1 MTHKQGSLLLVC
13 FLACMNAVGESG
25 NSKRPNLLIILADDL
40 GFSDLGCF
48 GGEIQ
53 TPHLD
58 GLAANGLRFTQFY
71 NTARCWPTRAA
82 LLTGY
87 YAQQVRRDAVPGVKS
102 GGGGTRP
109 KWAPLLPRM
118 LQTAGYRSYHSG
130 KWHLDGMPLENG
142 FDKSYYLKDQGRF
155 FNPKVHW
162 LDDKKLPEV
171 PSDSGYYGTTAIA
184 DHAIE
189 CLRQHSKE
197 HADQPF
203 FHYLAF
209 TAPHFPLHA
218 LPEDIEK
225 YKSTYQKGW
234 DEIRKERWM
243 RLQALGVAKPP
254 LSQVEP
260 DLGPPYH
267 FPDAL
272 EILGVG
278 EVNRP
283 VPWDSLND
291 AQKAFQS
298 AKMAVHAAMVD
309 RMDQEIGRVL
319 DQIRQMGAMENTL
332 ILFLSDNGA
341 SAEIMVRSD
350 GHDPSAAP
358 GSAASYLCL
367 GPGWSTA
374 CNTPFRKHK
383 TWVHEGGCHTAC
395 IMHWPEGIPVQG
407 RINDQVAHVID
418 VVPTLL
424 ELTSGSRPRDTY
436 VEGHPEAPGVSLLSV
451 IQNPSQHLKRPTPL
465 WWLHEGNRAI
475 RDGDWKAVAV
485 KDQPWE
491 LFNLGMDPNETK
503 DLAGDFPDQLSA
515 LSRSWQSMESKIY
528 QAADTQW

>member
-1 MTHKQGSLLLVC
+1 MVC
-13 FLACMNAVGESG
+13 FLACFNPANGSG
-25 NSKRPNLLIILADDL
+25 GSKRPNILIILADDL
-40 GFSDLGCF
+40 GFSDLGCY

-118 LQTAGYRSYHSG
+118 LQSAGYRNYHSG
-130 KWHLDGMPLENG
+130 KWHLDGMPVENG
-142 FDKSYYLKDQGRF
+142 FDMSYYLKDQGRF
-155 FNPKVHW
+155 FNPKIHW
-162 LDDKKLPEV
+162 RDDTQLPEV
-171 PSDSGYYGTTAIA
+171 KPDSGYYGTTAIA

-189 CLRQHSKE
+189 CLRQHAEE
-197 HADQPF
+197 HSGQPF

-225 YKSTYQKGW
+225 YKHTYLKGW

-243 RLQALGVAKPP
+243 RQQALGIAKPP
-254 LSQVEP
+254 LSEVEP

-267 FPDAL
+267 FPEAL
-272 EILGVG
+272 EILGEG

-283 VPWDSLND
+283 VPWESLNQT
-291 AQKAFQS
+291 QKIFQS

-319 DQIRQMGAMENTL
+319 DQIRAMGAMDNTL

-341 SAEIMVRSD
+341 SAEIMVRAD
-350 GHDPSAAP
+350 GHDPNAAP

-383 TWVHEGGCHTAC
+383 TWVHEGGCHTPFM
-395 IMHWPEGIPVQG
+395 MHWPKGIRTQG
-407 RINDQVAHVID
+407 QAIAQVGHVID

-424 ELTSGSRPRDTY
+424 EITTGSRPKNTF
-436 VEGHPEAPGVSLLSV
+436 VEGRPEAPGMSLLPV
-451 IQNPSQHLKRPTPL
+451 LQNSSQPIVRPKPL

-475 RDGDWKAVAV
+475 RDGDWKAVAA

-491 LFNLGMDPNETK
+491 LYDLVTDPNETK
-503 DLAGDFPDQLSA
+503 DLAREFPGKLSV
-515 LSRSWQSMESKIY
+515 LSRSWQDMESRFY
-528 QAADTQW
+528 QTAQTQ